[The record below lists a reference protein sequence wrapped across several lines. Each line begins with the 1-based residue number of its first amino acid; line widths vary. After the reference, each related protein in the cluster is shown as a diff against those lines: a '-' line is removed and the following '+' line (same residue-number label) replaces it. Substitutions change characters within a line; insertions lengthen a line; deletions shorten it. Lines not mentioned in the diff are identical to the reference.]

1 MLDFLSTIADSIGLF
16 LQFISNIVSGLV
28 QVFGFAARSFG
39 WLTVALGYMPS
50 VLIGFAITG
59 LFLVLLFHL
68 IGR

>member
-16 LQFISNIVSGLV
+16 LQFIGNTVSGLL
-28 QVFGFAARSFG
+28 QVFGIAVRSFG

-50 VLIGFAITG
+50 VLMGFASAGI
-59 LFLVLLFHL
+59 LLVLFYHL